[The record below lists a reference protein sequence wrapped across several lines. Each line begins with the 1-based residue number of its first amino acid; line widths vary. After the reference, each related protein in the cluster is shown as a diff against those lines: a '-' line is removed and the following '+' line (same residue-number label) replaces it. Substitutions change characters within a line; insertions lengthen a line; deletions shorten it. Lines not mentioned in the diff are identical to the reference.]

1 MFDMPDLAQNLFPDN
16 NTGRAG
22 STRGA
27 FDQNPERHSPIDRE
41 RP

>member
-1 MFDMPDLAQNLFPDN
+1 MFDMLDLAHNLFSDN

-22 STRGA
+22 STRGD
-27 FDQNPERHSPIDRE
+27 FDKNPERHSPIDRE